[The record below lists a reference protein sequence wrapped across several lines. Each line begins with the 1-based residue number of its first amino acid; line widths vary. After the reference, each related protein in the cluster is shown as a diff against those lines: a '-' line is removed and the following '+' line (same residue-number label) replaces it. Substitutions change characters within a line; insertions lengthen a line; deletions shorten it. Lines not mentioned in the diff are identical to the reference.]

1 MEARSLPSKKRFHA
15 AHIHIC
21 KIRHRTAPLN
31 QLHRVLHV
39 PSHRTQDSQSHHR
52 RPVYSRRAMN
62 EQLRVQSFERRFRKF
77 HTLPKQ
83 PRWLRLEII
92 IRRIPQHL
100 DAVSPS
106 QRRIIELNVHIDDV
120 RNPRLRYLRHILR
133 RPNPASDRN
142 PVGQPCDI
150 HSYPV
155 CPVPDAPSLAF
166 FLRIALLGRARS
178 ASRSLRRM
186 GNFAPG
192 PTLTATRSFCCT
204 ASPHS
209 TVSFTPDRASPQC
222 CQWSLLRVPN
232 LPAPLFWPFT
242 LVSSPSSSDVLTIA
256 GFGFFPGG
264 SSSSRTTGSSGPAVT
279 SPDHLRRPSSNFRR
293 LKVDRSIDRRYF
305 EHLHNGRQ
313 LPPSYPRQS
322 PPAPSGLRPIHH
334 VRNILP
340 HLDRD

>member
-21 KIRHRTAPLN
+21 KICHRTAPLN

-100 DAVSPS
+100 DAVSPT
-106 QRRIIELNVHIDDV
+106 QRRIIELNLHIDDV
-120 RNPRLRYLRHILR
+120 RNPRLRHLRHILR
-133 RPNPASDRN
+133 RPNPASNRN

-155 CPVPDAPSLAF
+155 WPVPDAPALAF
-166 FLRIALLGRARS
+166 FLRIALLGRALS

-192 PTLTATRSFCCT
+192 PTLIATRSSCCT
-204 ASPHS
+204 ASPPS
-209 TVSFTPDRASPQC
+209 TVSFTPDRVSATMLSG
-222 CQWSLLRVPN
+222 
-232 LPAPLFWPFT
+232 
-242 LVSSPSSSDVLTIA
+242 VSSSGSESSCSSILALPLGLIP
-256 GFGFFPGG
+256 FFLGRLDDCRV
-264 SSSSRTTGSSGPAVT
+264 SRF
-279 SPDHLRRPSSNFRR
+279 SPVGL
-293 LKVDRSIDRRYF
+293 
-305 EHLHNGRQ
+305 LHR
-313 LPPSYPRQS
+313 
-322 PPAPSGLRPIHH
+322 LRPVHPG
-334 VRNILP
+334 RL
-340 HLDRD
+340 